1 MKVLVVEDDDLLR
14 KSYERILQGRHEFML
29 AADPREARLVLQD
42 GFKPD
47 VILSDWNMPVM
58 NGGEFCEIL
67 RELGINIPFIIIS
80 AEDRT
85 AMVEKIGANE
95 ALLKPFTPSVILLAV
110 EKWGNYNV
118 ADQKEE

>member
-14 KSYERILQGRHEFML
+14 KSYERILKGHHEFKL
-29 AADPREARLVLQD
+29 AADPREARIILKE
-42 GFKPD
+42 GFEPD
-47 VILSDWNMPVM
+47 VVLSDWNMPVM

-67 RELGINIPFIIIS
+67 RALGNDVPFIIIS
-80 AEDRT
+80 AEDRSK
-85 AMVEKIGANE
+85 MIEKIGANE

-110 EKWGNYNV
+110 EKWGNKDV

>member
-1 MKVLVVEDDDLLR
+1 
-14 KSYERILQGRHEFML
+14 
-29 AADPREARLVLQD
+29 
-42 GFKPD
+42 
-47 VILSDWNMPVM
+47 MPVM